1 MKLFLG
7 HLIGFGMVTALCFVM
22 LSAFALCFP
31 LLGAFLTWSLEPVMF
46 DFGMTMFIARAML
59 LISAFVGIAFTVSK
73 EGRELAADYAKGE

>member
-7 HLIGFGMVTALCFVM
+7 HLIGFGMATALCFIM

-46 DFGMTMFIARAML
+46 DFGMTMFITRAML
-59 LISAFVGIAFTVSK
+59 LISAFVGIMFTTSNDGKVFAYEFA
-73 EGRELAADYAKGE
+73 EGK